1 MKRGST
7 RGRSSGRSSRRRRSE
22 AWKTSSRESP
32 KRGRARSSWTGCGS
46 RRGRGPC
53 WNRASAPSTR
63 ACRPST
69 RRRSKAR
76 TSRTWSGRSSTSRPA
91 TESRRNPRSEP
102 VLVSDNSSGNPFNRA
117 PFIRQWMVG
126 KPSVGSAFRR
136 AVGEPVLPE
145 VAPRAPGS
153 SVLLNERRRKVFLT
167 VLDRPGIHLREL
179 ARSLDIP
186 LQSLSWHVEIL
197 RKAGLL
203 LSTRMGKF
211 AALSVAGQV
220 RMESLKD
227 LALLDIVKNA
237 AIIRVLQRRARTR
250 SQVSGDLKV
259 YPQALDPSLRSLF
272 IRGLIAR
279 DPGRV
284 EFEVGPRMQEI
295 IQEFRDS
302 AEEREASLFELLARD
317 GLQPVLLG
325 RDGPKVEIEV
335 NGARKRV
342 KMTAQIVPHVIRVL
356 GK

>member
-1 MKRGST
+1 
-7 RGRSSGRSSRRRRSE
+7 
-22 AWKTSSRESP
+22 
-32 KRGRARSSWTGCGS
+32 
-46 RRGRGPC
+46 
-53 WNRASAPSTR
+53 
-63 ACRPST
+63 
-69 RRRSKAR
+69 
-76 TSRTWSGRSSTSRPA
+76 
-91 TESRRNPRSEP
+91 
-102 VLVSDNSSGNPFNRA
+102 
-117 PFIRQWMVG
+117 MVG

-237 AIIRVLQRRARTR
+237 AIIRVLQRRART
-250 SQVSGDLKV
+250 GDLKV

-342 KMTAQIVPHVIRVL
+342 KMTAQIVPHVVRVL

>member
-1 MKRGST
+1 M
-7 RGRSSGRSSRRRRSE
+7 
-22 AWKTSSRESP
+22 A
-32 KRGRARSSWTGCGS
+32 
-46 RRGRGPC
+46 
-53 WNRASAPSTR
+53 
-63 ACRPST
+63 
-69 RRRSKAR
+69 
-76 TSRTWSGRSSTSRPA
+76 
-91 TESRRNPRSEP
+91 
-102 VLVSDNSSGNPFNRA
+102 
-117 PFIRQWMVG
+117 G
-126 KPSVGSAFRR
+126 KQSVGYAFRR
-136 AVGEPVLPE
+136 ALGEPVLPD
-145 VAPRAPGS
+145 VVPRQPGV

-167 VLDRPGIHLREL
+167 VLDRPGVHLREL

-186 LQSLSWHVEIL
+186 VQSLSWHVEIL
-197 RKAGLL
+197 KKSGLIV
-203 LSTRMGKF
+203 SSRIGKF
-211 AALSVAGQV
+211 AALTVKGQV
-220 RMESLKD
+220 DPEALRD

-284 EFEVGPRMQEI
+284 EFQVGPRMQEI

-342 KMTAQIVPHVIRVL
+342 KMTAQIVPHVVRVL

>member
-1 MKRGST
+1 
-7 RGRSSGRSSRRRRSE
+7 
-22 AWKTSSRESP
+22 
-32 KRGRARSSWTGCGS
+32 
-46 RRGRGPC
+46 
-53 WNRASAPSTR
+53 
-63 ACRPST
+63 
-69 RRRSKAR
+69 
-76 TSRTWSGRSSTSRPA
+76 
-91 TESRRNPRSEP
+91 
-102 VLVSDNSSGNPFNRA
+102 
-117 PFIRQWMVG
+117 MVG

-342 KMTAQIVPHVIRVL
+342 KMTAQIVPHVVRVL